1 MDLDRKFPTY
11 SEAAREAKNLAVNN
25 GISVAIVNDNG
36 EWVLRS
42 KALVHVSA
50 NKLTKSDD
58 FNFLGLDFGTSNCV
72 ASAFNDAGIQE
83 FVKLDGESTL
93 LPTVL
98 FVPRVDYSAEE
109 VDEQE
114 LELRLRRARIDER
127 SRHQKD
133 LSELASILEN
143 YDLRNKPR
151 LPSRPVKPKVED
163 YSGNKSNYEAAYARY
178 EAQLIEYGAKLENH
192 SQALE
197 RFKVQ
202 RSEFERAQR
211 EYISPI
217 ATDDALRKSL
227 TVAMQRE
234 NSEAAESKY
243 WDQTFFSAMSKGN
256 TFVYGREAIRL
267 YSEDPMSGFFM
278 RSPKSFLATEL
289 KLDYKNVFLK
299 IVEKIL
305 GNIKE
310 LAERQF
316 NRSFKGVVLG
326 RPVNYHGVRGEV
338 GNDEALEIMRVAAN
352 NVGFEAVHFFFEPVA
367 AALSISPSKIP
378 SDLSLVVDVGGG
390 TTDCSLIKGSIK
402 SSSGASL
409 EVSRSGGSRIGGTD
423 FDQSIAWML
432 LMPVFGKNDKLK
444 SGLPLPT
451 TLLHDAIA
459 TRDLPAQIRFRK
471 ARHSIED
478 LLNQV
483 SDKSKIYR
491 FLKMQELQ
499 AQHKVILEAER
510 LKILASDTDRLVA
523 HLGFIE
529 NDLEVSISEEDFDA
543 SIRNPV
549 EKVLEQVR
557 VIVGEHGERPSV
569 VFATGGMSQSPVLLK
584 ALQTELGEEVRV
596 ERLDSMSAVGMGLG
610 IVAHA
615 LTSKNQEAIDSMIDL
630 GLSA

>member
-1 MDLDRKFPTY
+1 MDLERKFPNY
-11 SEAAREAKNLAVNN
+11 SEAAREAQNLAINN
-25 GISVAIVNDNG
+25 GISVSIVNDNG
-36 EWVLRS
+36 EWVLRPRGQS
-42 KALVHVSA
+42 HVAA
-50 NKLTKSDD
+50 NKVTKDGE

-114 LELRLRRARIDER
+114 LEVRLRRARVDER
-127 SRHQKD
+127 NRHQKD

-143 YDLRNKPR
+143 YDNRNKPR
-151 LPSRPVKPKVED
+151 LPTRPVKPKVED
-163 YSGNKSNYEAAYARY
+163 YSGNASNFDAAYARY

-192 SQALE
+192 TQALE
-197 RFKVQ
+197 RYKIQ
-202 RSEFERAQR
+202 RREFERAQR
-211 EYISPI
+211 DYISPI

-234 NSEAAESKY
+234 NSEAAENKY
-243 WDQTFFSAMSKGN
+243 WEQTFFSAMTKGH

-310 LAERQF
+310 QSERHF

-326 RPVNYHGVRGEV
+326 RPVNYHGVRGDA
-338 GNDEALEIMRVAAN
+338 GNSEALEIMRVAAK

-367 AALSISPSKIP
+367 AALSISSSKI
-378 SDLSLVVDVGGG
+378 SNVLSLVVDVGGG
-390 TTDCSLIKGSIK
+390 TTDCSLIKGSSK
-402 SSSGASL
+402 SSSGAIL
-409 EVSRSGGSRIGGTD
+409 EVSRSAGSRIGGTD

-432 LMPVFGKNDKLK
+432 LMPAFGKNDKLK

-471 ARHSIED
+471 ARHSIEE

-510 LKILASDTDRLVA
+510 LKILASDADRLIA

-529 NDLEVSISEEDFDA
+529 NDLEVSIREEEFDA
-543 SIRNPV
+543 SIRNPID
-549 EKVLEQVR
+549 KVLEQVR
-557 VIVGEHGERPSV
+557 AIVDDQGERPSV
-569 VFATGGMSQSPVLLK
+569 VFATGGMSQSPVLLN
-584 ALQTELGEEVRV
+584 ALQRELGEDVRV

-610 IVAHA
+610 IVANA
-615 LTSKNQEAIDSMIDL
+615 LTSKNQEAVDSMISL
-630 GLSA
+630 GLST

>member
-1 MDLDRKFPTY
+1 MDLERKFPNY
-11 SEAAREAKNLAVNN
+11 SEAAREAKNLAINN
-25 GISVAIVNDNG
+25 GISVSIVNDNG
-36 EWVLRS
+36 EWVLRPRVQNQV
-42 KALVHVSA
+42 AA
-50 NKLTKSDD
+50 TKVTIDGGLS
-58 FNFLGLDFGTSNCV
+58 FLGLDFGTSNCV

-83 FVKLDGESTL
+83 FVKLDGDSTL

-114 LELRLRRARIDER
+114 LEVRLRRARIDER
-127 SRHQKD
+127 NRHQKD
-133 LSELASILEN
+133 LSELGSILEN
-143 YDLRNKPR
+143 YDQRNKPR
-151 LPSRPVKPKVED
+151 IPSRPVKPKIED
-163 YSGNKSNYEAAYARY
+163 YSGNKSNYDAAYVRY
-178 EAQLIEYGAKLENH
+178 EAQLIEYGARLENH
-192 SQALE
+192 AQSVE
-197 RFKVQ
+197 RYKIQ

-243 WDQTFFSAMSKGN
+243 WDQTFFSAMTKGS

-289 KLDYKNVFLK
+289 KPDYKNVFLK

-310 LAERQF
+310 HAERHF
-316 NRSFKGVVLG
+316 SRSFKGVVLG
-326 RPVNYHGVRGEV
+326 RPVNYHGVRGDA
-338 GNDEALEIMRVAAN
+338 GNSEALEIMRVAAK

-367 AALSISPSKIP
+367 AALSISASKIP

-390 TTDCSLIKGSIK
+390 TTDCSLIRGAEK
-402 SSSGASL
+402 SSAGVSL

-432 LMPVFGKNDKLK
+432 LMPAFGKNDKLK
-444 SGLPLPT
+444 SGLPLPI

-471 ARHSIED
+471 AKHSIEE

-510 LKILASDTDRLVA
+510 LKILASNANRLIA

-529 NDLEVSISEEDFDA
+529 NDLEVSITEEGFDD
-543 SIRNPV
+543 SIRNSI

-557 VIVGEHGERPSV
+557 LIVGDNGERPSV
-569 VFATGGMSQSPVLLK
+569 VFATGGMSQSPVLLN
-584 ALQTELGEEVRV
+584 ALQSELGEEVRV
-596 ERLDSMSAVGMGLG
+596 ERLDSMSAVGKGLG
-610 IVAHA
+610 IVANA
-615 LTSKNQEAIDSMIDL
+615 LTSKDPDAYDSMIRL
-630 GLSA
+630 GLTA

>member
-50 NKLTKSDD
+50 NKLTKSDN

-483 SDKSKIYR
+483 SDKCKIYR

-569 VFATGGMSQSPVLLK
+569 VFATGGMSQSPVLLN

>member
-42 KALVHVSA
+42 KAPVRVSA
-50 NKLTKSDD
+50 NKLTNSDD

-211 EYISPI
+211 EFISPI

-352 NVGFEAVHFFFEPVA
+352 NVGFETVHFFFEPVA
-367 AALSISPSKIP
+367 AALSISASKIP

-402 SSSGASL
+402 SSSGSGL

-510 LKILASDTDRLVA
+510 LKILASDTDRLIA

-557 VIVGEHGERPSV
+557 AIVGDHGERPSV
-569 VFATGGMSQSPVLLK
+569 VFATGGMSQSPVLLN

-615 LTSKNQEAIDSMIDL
+615 LTSKNQEAVDSMIDL
-630 GLSA
+630 GLST

>member
-42 KALVHVSA
+42 KALVHVNA

-451 TLLHDAIA
+451 NLLHDAIA

-483 SDKSKIYR
+483 SDKCKIYR

-557 VIVGEHGERPSV
+557 VIAGEHGERPSV
-569 VFATGGMSQSPVLLK
+569 VFATGGMSQSPVLLN

-596 ERLDSMSAVGMGLG
+596 DRLDSMSAVGMGLG

>member
-217 ATDDALRKSL
+217 ATDDALKKSL

>member
-1 MDLDRKFPTY
+1 MNLERKFSNY
-11 SEAAREAKNLAVNN
+11 SEAAREAKNLALKN
-25 GISVAIVNDNG
+25 GIAVSIINENG
-36 EWVLRS
+36 TWVLRPRGQS
-42 KALVHVSA
+42 QVGTQKIVKDSEF
-50 NKLTKSDD
+50 S
-58 FNFLGLDFGTSNCV
+58 FLGLDFGTSNCV

-83 FVKLDGESTL
+83 FVKLDGDSTL

-98 FVPRVDYSAEE
+98 FVPRVDYSADE

-114 LELRLRRARIDER
+114 LEVRLRRARFDER

-133 LSELASILEN
+133 MSELGSILEN

-151 LPSRPVKPKVED
+151 LPSRPLKPKSED
-163 YSGNKSNYEAAYARY
+163 YSGDRSKYDSAYARY

-192 SQALE
+192 SQAME
-197 RFKVQ
+197 RFQVQ
-202 RSEFERAQR
+202 RRDFERAQR

-243 WDQTFFSAMSKGN
+243 WDQTFFSAMTNGN

-310 LAERQF
+310 HAETQF

-326 RPVNYHGVRGEV
+326 RPVNYHGVRGDA
-338 GNDEALEIMRVAAN
+338 GNDEALEIMRAAAR
-352 NVGFEAVHFFFEPVA
+352 NVGFESVHFFFEPVA
-367 AALSISPSKIP
+367 AALSISSSKVP
-378 SDLSLVVDVGGG
+378 ADLSLVVDVGGG
-390 TTDCSLIKGSIK
+390 TTDCSLIKGSVK
-402 SSSGASL
+402 SNDGTHL
-409 EVSRSGGSRIGGTD
+409 EVSRSAGTRIGGTD

-432 LMPVFGKNDKLK
+432 LMPAFGKNDKLK

-451 TLLHDAIA
+451 TMLHDAIA

-471 ARHSIED
+471 ARHSIEE

-483 SDKSKIYR
+483 SDKSKLYR

-510 LKILASDTDRLVA
+510 LKILASDSDRLIA

-529 NDLEVSISEEDFDA
+529 NDLDVTIQEAEFDA
-543 SIRNPV
+543 SIRNPI

-557 VIVGEHGERPSV
+557 AIVGEQGERPSV
-569 VFATGGMSQSPVLLK
+569 VFATGGMSQSPVLLN
-584 ALQTELGEEVRV
+584 ALQIELGEDVRV

-610 IVAHA
+610 VVANA
-615 LTSKNQEAIDSMIDL
+615 LTTGDRDAIDLMTSL
-630 GLSA
+630 GLTS

>member
-42 KALVHVSA
+42 KAPVHVSA
-50 NKLTKSDD
+50 NNLTKSDD

-211 EYISPI
+211 EYIGPI

-367 AALSISPSKIP
+367 AALSISSSKIP

-529 NDLEVSISEEDFDA
+529 NDLEVSISEEEFDA

-557 VIVGEHGERPSV
+557 AIVGDHGERPSV
-569 VFATGGMSQSPVLLK
+569 VFATGGMSQSPVLLN
-584 ALQTELGEEVRV
+584 ALQTELGEDVRV

-615 LTSKNQEAIDSMIDL
+615 LTSKNQEAVDSMIDL
-630 GLSA
+630 GLST

>member
-1 MDLDRKFPTY
+1 MPENGTTARTLTEELLD
-11 SEAAREAKNLAVNN
+11 
-25 GISVAIVNDNG
+25 
-36 EWVLRS
+36 
-42 KALVHVSA
+42 
-50 NKLTKSDD
+50 
-58 FNFLGLDFGTSNCV
+58 
-72 ASAFNDAGIQE
+72 ASA
-83 FVKLDGESTL
+83 DGTADFPESATDPGDSA
-93 LPTVL
+93 LPL
-98 FVPRVDYSAEE
+98 SRHHEVDKSAEE

-483 SDKSKIYR
+483 SDKCKIYR

>member
-11 SEAAREAKNLAVNN
+11 SEAARGAKNLAVNN

-42 KALVHVSA
+42 KAPVRVSA
-50 NKLTKSDD
+50 NKVTKSDD

-217 ATDDALRKSL
+217 ATDDALRNSL
-227 TVAMQRE
+227 IVAMQRE

-529 NDLEVSISEEDFDA
+529 NDLEVSISEEEFDA

-557 VIVGEHGERPSV
+557 VIVDDHGERPSV
-569 VFATGGMSQSPVLLK
+569 VFATGGMSQSPVLLN

-596 ERLDSMSAVGMGLG
+596 ERLDSMSAVGTGLG

-630 GLSA
+630 GLST

>member
-483 SDKSKIYR
+483 SDKCKIYR

>member
-11 SEAAREAKNLAVNN
+11 AEAAREAKNLAVND

-42 KALVHVSA
+42 KAPVHVSA
-50 NKLTKSDD
+50 NKLTKSND

-163 YSGNKSNYEAAYARY
+163 YSGNKSNYEAAYGRY

-217 ATDDALRKSL
+217 ATDDALRNSL
-227 TVAMQRE
+227 IVAMQRE

-510 LKILASDTDRLVA
+510 LKILASDTDRLIA

-557 VIVGEHGERPSV
+557 AIVGDHGERPSV
-569 VFATGGMSQSPVLLK
+569 VFATGGMSQSPVLLN

-615 LTSKNQEAIDSMIDL
+615 LTSKNQEAVDSMIDL
-630 GLSA
+630 GLST

>member
-483 SDKSKIYR
+483 SDKCKIYR

-569 VFATGGMSQSPVLLK
+569 VFATGGMSQSPVLLN

>member
-1 MDLDRKFPTY
+1 
-11 SEAAREAKNLAVNN
+11 
-25 GISVAIVNDNG
+25 
-36 EWVLRS
+36 
-42 KALVHVSA
+42 
-50 NKLTKSDD
+50 
-58 FNFLGLDFGTSNCV
+58 
-72 ASAFNDAGIQE
+72 
-83 FVKLDGESTL
+83 
-93 LPTVL
+93 
-98 FVPRVDYSAEE
+98 
-109 VDEQE
+109 
-114 LELRLRRARIDER
+114 
-127 SRHQKD
+127 
-133 LSELASILEN
+133 
-143 YDLRNKPR
+143 
-151 LPSRPVKPKVED
+151 
-163 YSGNKSNYEAAYARY
+163 
-178 EAQLIEYGAKLENH
+178 
-192 SQALE
+192 
-197 RFKVQ
+197 
-202 RSEFERAQR
+202 
-211 EYISPI
+211 
-217 ATDDALRKSL
+217 
-227 TVAMQRE
+227 MQRE

-510 LKILASDTDRLVA
+510 LKILASDTDRLIA

-557 VIVGEHGERPSV
+557 AIVGDHGERPSV
-569 VFATGGMSQSPVLLK
+569 VFATGGMSQSPVLLN

-615 LTSKNQEAIDSMIDL
+615 LTSKNQEAVDSMIDL
-630 GLSA
+630 GLST